1 MKPFVD
7 ITYFVHG
14 TCTENE
20 RGIAIGWNPGH
31 LSELG
36 LRQSR
41 ELGELVRG
49 RHFDAVYSSDLKR
62 AADTA
67 RIAFK
72 GISVILD
79 RRLRE
84 LDYGDLNGA
93 NRAMV
98 VPHLLGHI
106 TEPFPNGESYTDVRN
121 RMQDLLD
128 DLLATHAGRRVA
140 FVSHWAPQIALEV
153 ITNKKTWEQALKD
166 DWRTKEPKAWRP
178 GWEYRYGKGG

>member
-14 TCTENE
+14 TCVENE

-36 LRQSR
+36 LKQSR

-49 RHFDAVYSSDLKR
+49 RRFGAVYSSDLKR

-67 RIAFK
+67 RIAF
-72 GISVILD
+72 SDRPVTLD

-84 LDYGDLNGA
+84 LNYGDLNGTEKD
-93 NRAMV
+93 RV
-98 VPHLLGHI
+98 DPHLLEHI
-106 TEPFPNGESYTDVRN
+106 EEPFPNGESYTDVRN
-121 RMQDLLD
+121 RIQSLLD
-128 DLLATHAGRRVA
+128 DLLATYAGKHVA
-140 FVSHWAPQIALEV
+140 FMSHWAPQLALEV
-153 ITNKKTWEQALKD
+153 ITNKKTWAQALEE
-166 DWRTKEPKAWRP
+166 DWRANEPKAWQA
-178 GWEYRYGKGG
+178 GWKYRYAKG